1 MPPQSG
7 RRFFITGAN
16 SGIGYAAAVEL
27 ARKGATVVLACRDRT
42 RGEAALRQLE
52 HELGSGVDAEL
63 VVLDLASLA
72 SVREVAEREVAR
84 RQPLHGLLNNAGV
97 MRPPRRLE
105 TKDGFELQFGTN
117 VLGHFALTCRLMEA
131 LLMPRSTRPDD
142 AARIVTVSSIAH
154 KRVKLDFDDLQAKRS
169 YNPMRAYGQSKL
181 ANLMFAFALE
191 RRLRAQGKGAVSI
204 AVHPGVAESNLF
216 KIGGSKG
223 IAARLER
230 ALSGAIGAVLN
241 NSPRRRAAHAL
252 CGDGVR
258 GRGWRLLRSAGLPGD
273 AWRRCRP
280 GVRFAG
286 CKRCGVAGAPMGELR
301 SVDRMLAVRGAHRY
315 PATAACQRCAA

>member
-7 RRFFITGAN
+7 RRFFVTGAN

-131 LLMPRSTRPDD
+131 LLMPHSTRPDD
-142 AARIVTVSSIAH
+142 AARIVTVASIAH

-241 NSPRRRAAHAL
+241 NSPQGAL
-252 CGDGVR
+252 PT
-258 GRGWRLLRSAGLPGD
+258 L
-273 AWRRCRP
+273 
-280 GVRFAG
+280 FA
-286 CKRCGVAGAPMGELR
+286 
-301 SVDRMLAVRGAHRY
+301 
-315 PATAACQRCAA
+315 ATASEAEGGGYYGPQGFREMRGGDVGRAFVSQAANDVASQERLWGSCEALTGCSL